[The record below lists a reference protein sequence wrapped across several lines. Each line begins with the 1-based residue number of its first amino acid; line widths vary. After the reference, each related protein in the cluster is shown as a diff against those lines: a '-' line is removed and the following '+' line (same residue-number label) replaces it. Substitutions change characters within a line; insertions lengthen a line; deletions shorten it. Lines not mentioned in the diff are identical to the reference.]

1 MAMMNLRKFGCL
13 SGFAAMVMI
22 SLAGTAAWATGAD
35 LKLSDCPV
43 AVQKTFQREA
53 NGAEIN
59 EISKDTEDEK
69 TTYEASVTIDE
80 KEYEITVGEDGTL
93 IEKALEEKD
102 DDNDD
107 KEGEV
112 TEVKLVDCPATVQ
125 KTLKRE
131 ANGADIDVVDKET
144 KNGKAIY
151 EVDVKIDGKN
161 YEIRV
166 AEDGLLISKALDE
179 EDE

>member
-1 MAMMNLRKFGCL
+1 MEMMVLRRLGGWFGLAAIVMLSLIGTSALAM
-13 SGFAAMVMI
+13 
-22 SLAGTAAWATGAD
+22 GAE

-43 AVQKTFQREA
+43 AVQKTLQREA

-59 EISKDTEDEK
+59 EVEKEIEDEK
-69 TTYEASVTIDE
+69 TIYEASVTIDE

-93 IEKALEEKD
+93 IEKALEKEDDED
-102 DDNDD
+102 DDE
-107 KEGEV
+107 KGEES
-112 TEVKLVDCPATVQ
+112 EVKLADCPVAVQ

-131 ANGADIDVVDKET
+131 SNCADIEEVDKET
-144 KNGKAIY
+144 KDGKAIY

-166 AEDGLLISKALDE
+166 TEDGILISKALDE

>member
-1 MAMMNLRKFGCL
+1 MNLRTLGWLFG
-13 SGFAAMVMI
+13 FVAMIMI
-22 SLAGTAAWATGAD
+22 SSIWTSALATGAD

-53 NGAEIN
+53 NGAKIN

-112 TEVKLVDCPATVQ
+112 TEVKLADCPATVQ

-161 YEIRV
+161 YESRV

>member
-1 MAMMNLRKFGCL
+1 MNLRKFDFL
-13 SGFAAMVMI
+13 SGFAAMVTI
-22 SLAGTAAWATGAD
+22 SLAGTAALETGAE
-35 LKLSDCPV
+35 LKLSDCPA

-53 NGAEIN
+53 NGAEIK

-80 KEYEITVGEDGTL
+80 MEYEITVCEDGTL

-112 TEVKLVDCPATVQ
+112 TEVKLADCPATVQ

-144 KNGKAIY
+144 KDGKAIY
-151 EVDVKIDGKN
+151 EVDVQIDGKN
-161 YEIRV
+161 YEVMV
-166 AEDGLLISKALDE
+166 ADDGLLISKALDE